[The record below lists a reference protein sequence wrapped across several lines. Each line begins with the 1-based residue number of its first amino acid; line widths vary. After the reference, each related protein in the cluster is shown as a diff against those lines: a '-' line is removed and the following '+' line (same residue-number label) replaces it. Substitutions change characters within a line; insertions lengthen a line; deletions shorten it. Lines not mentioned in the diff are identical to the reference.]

1 MLAAL
6 LLQVTTQ
13 ATQAA
18 TQAAQVAQ
26 NAATQAAQATTT
38 TLDYLAYIR
47 FGLAVGTALFAV
59 AGAYWYIRVRLR
71 VLEKEVE
78 DLRGDFDR
86 EVEVIEKNLERM
98 ELTQAENAKSFKEE
112 LEAIRESSNKTDIK
126 IERVLAILENRRSPL
141 ESQL

>member
-6 LLQVTTQ
+6 LLQATTQ
-13 ATQAA
+13 ATTQAA
-18 TQAAQVAQ
+18 TQAATA
-26 NAATQAAQATTT
+26 TT

-47 FGLAVGTALFAV
+47 FALAVGTALFAV
-59 AGAYWYIRVRLR
+59 AGAYWYMRVRLR

-86 EVEVIEKNLERM
+86 EVEVIEKNLERI
-98 ELTQAENAKSFKEE
+98 ETTQAENAKSFREQ
-112 LEAIRESSNKTDIK
+112 LDAIRENSNSTDIK

-141 ESQL
+141 EAQL